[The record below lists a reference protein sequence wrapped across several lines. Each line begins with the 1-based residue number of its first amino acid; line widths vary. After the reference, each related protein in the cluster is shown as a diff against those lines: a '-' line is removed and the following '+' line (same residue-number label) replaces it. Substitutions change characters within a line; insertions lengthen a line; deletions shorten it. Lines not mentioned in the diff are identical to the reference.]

1 MPKSFGGF
9 GTRYC
14 GERDYRKDGSYMT
27 TTFFCLLF
35 FPVFPLHS
43 VRVIPDP
50 KNNEWD
56 EMNESY
62 YLVSEKRAPN
72 LPQVFSVYVFE
83 AAVIALMFL
92 DIVKIEPIL
101 KSRFAWFSSTWME
114 SLPLLL
120 AIAPPFIVLRILRRN
135 ARKRDLAEGRSS
147 PSVFV

>member
-27 TTFFCLLF
+27 TTFFCVLF
-35 FPVFPLHS
+35 FPVFPLHT

-50 KNNEWD
+50 GNSEWD
-56 EMNESY
+56 EMTESY

-72 LPQVFSVYVFE
+72 LPQVASVYLFE
-83 AAVIALMFL
+83 AVVIALIWL
-92 DIVKIEPIL
+92 DVARIEPL
-101 KSRFAWFSSTWME
+101 AKSRYPWFSSPWME

-120 AIAPPFIVLRILRRN
+120 AIAPPFIVLHVLRRR
-135 ARKRDLAEGRSS
+135 ARKRDLAPDRNA

>member
-27 TTFFCLLF
+27 TTFFCIFF

-56 EMNESY
+56 EMHESY

-72 LPQVFSVYVFE
+72 LPQVLSVYLFE
-83 AAVIALMFL
+83 ATVIALIVL
-92 DIVKIEPIL
+92 DVVKIEPLL
-101 KSRFAWFSSTWME
+101 KSRYPWFSSSWME

-120 AIAPPFIVLRILRRN
+120 TIAPQFILLRILRRR
-135 ARKRDLAEGRSS
+135 ARKRDLVPDRNS
-147 PSVFV
+147 PSGFV

>member
-50 KNNEWD
+50 RNNELD
-56 EMNESY
+56 EINESY
-62 YLVSEKRAPN
+62 YLVSEKRAPD
-72 LPQVFSVYVFE
+72 LSQVFSVYVFE
-83 AAVIALMFL
+83 AAIIALIFL
-92 DIVKIEPIL
+92 DVAKIEPIL
-101 KSRFAWFSSTWME
+101 KNRFAWLSSTWME
-114 SLPLLL
+114 SLPLILT
-120 AIAPPFIVLRILRRN
+120 IAPPFIVLRMLRRK
-135 ARKRDLAEGRSS
+135 ARKRDLAEDGVS
-147 PSVFV
+147 PSVIG

>member
-27 TTFFCLLF
+27 TTFFCVLF

-50 KNNEWD
+50 RNNEWE
-56 EMNESY
+56 EMHDCY

-72 LPQVFSVYVFE
+72 LPQVASVYLFE
-83 AAVIALMFL
+83 AMVVALMFL
-92 DIVKIEPIL
+92 DIVKIEPVL
-101 KSRFAWFSSTWME
+101 KR
-114 SLPLLL
+114 L
-120 AIAPPFIVLRILRRN
+120 V
-135 ARKRDLAEGRSS
+135 RKTDCTEVSCVGRECPERLNFPRSG
-147 PSVFV
+147 